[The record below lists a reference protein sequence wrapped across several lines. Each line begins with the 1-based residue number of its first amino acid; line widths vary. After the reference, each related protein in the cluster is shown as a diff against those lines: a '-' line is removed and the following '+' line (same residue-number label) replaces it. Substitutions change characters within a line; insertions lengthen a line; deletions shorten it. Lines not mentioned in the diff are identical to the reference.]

1 MIDHLSTAVTDITK
15 ARAFYDAVLST
26 LGAGRLISF
35 EREGIRISGYGREG
49 KPSFWIVE
57 RAGEKAAPSQGHLAF
72 GAPNRPA
79 VDAFYETA
87 LAAGATDNG
96 APGLRPHYHADYY
109 ASFVIDPDGH
119 RLEAV
124 CHHRPE

>member
-57 RAGEKAAPSQGHLAF
+57 RAGEKAAPRQGHLAF
-72 GAPNRPA
+72 GASNRPA

>member
-1 MIDHLSTAVTDITK
+1 MIDHLSTVVTDITK

-26 LGAGRLISF
+26 LGAVRLMSF
-35 EREGIRISGYGREG
+35 ERDDIRISGYGRDG
-49 KPSFWIVE
+49 KPSFWIIE
-57 RAGEKAAPSQGHLAF
+57 RAGEKAPPKQGHLAF
-72 GAPNRPA
+72 AAPNRLA

-87 LAAGATDNG
+87 LAAGATGNG

-109 ASFVIDPDGH
+109 ASFVIDPDGD

-124 CHHRPE
+124 CHYKR